1 MSATPGRS
9 RTSSRRGTKHEG
21 IRVSVTPSTSRT
33 NSRRSA
39 KHEVTPVTTSLAP
52 ADTETNRNPFAGQRI
67 AELLISLVAGFVFAA
82 GLTMSG
88 MTQPEKVIGF
98 LDIKEMLAGPFP
110 GKWDPTLGIVM
121 IGAIAIALIGFAATP
136 YASVKPW
143 FTRHFMLP
151 KRESVSGRLIAGALI
166 FGVGWGLSGYCPGPA
181 LATLLT
187 GQIDIAIFVL
197 AMLPGMWLARK
208 V

>member
-1 MSATPGRS
+1 MRSAEPPSASKRS
-9 RTSSRRGTKHEG
+9 RRVRVGRTSVKNTGLADVSDAEPEPGTDGTKT
-21 IRVSVTPSTSRT
+21 RWPT
-33 NSRRSA
+33 
-39 KHEVTPVTTSLAP
+39 
-52 ADTETNRNPFAGQRI
+52 
-67 AELLISLVAGFVFAA
+67 AELLISFVAGLIFAA

-88 MTQPEKVIGF
+88 MTQPDKVIGF
-98 LDIKEMLAGPFP
+98 LDVKELFAGPFP

-121 IGAIAIALIGFAATP
+121 AGAVMIALIGFAATP
-136 YASVKPW
+136 YASVRPW
-143 FTRHFMLP
+143 FTARFVLP
-151 KRESVSGRLIAGALI
+151 TRQTVDGRLIAGAVI

-208 V
+208 I

>member
-1 MSATPGRS
+1 MGSAEPFSASKR
-9 RTSSRRGTKHEG
+9 SRRGRRGRDGAKPAGPAGVSDEAPEPASAGTK
-21 IRVSVTPSTSRT
+21 
-33 NSRRSA
+33 SRR
-39 KHEVTPVTTSLAP
+39 P
-52 ADTETNRNPFAGQRI
+52 A
-67 AELLISLVAGFVFAA
+67 AELLISFVAGLIFAA

-88 MTQPEKVIGF
+88 MTQPDKVIGF
-98 LDIKEMLAGPFP
+98 LDVKEMFAGPFP

-121 IGAIAIALIGFAATP
+121 AGAVMIALIGFAATP
-136 YASVKPW
+136 YASVRPW
-143 FTRHFMLP
+143 FTARFLLP
-151 KRESVSGRLIAGALI
+151 KRQTVDGRLVTGAVI

-208 V
+208 I